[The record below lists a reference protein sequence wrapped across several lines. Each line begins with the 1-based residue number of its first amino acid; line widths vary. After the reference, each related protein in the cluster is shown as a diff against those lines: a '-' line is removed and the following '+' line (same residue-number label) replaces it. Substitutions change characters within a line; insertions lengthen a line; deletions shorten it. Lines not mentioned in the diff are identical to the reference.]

1 MHTTVGSKS
10 MRWTAALAAILLA
23 AAGLPGCTSV
33 QRNSQSPSYL
43 VVDAIQAAPGET
55 PSSFAGFLHSDVHA
69 TGGGVF
75 ADPGQVLLLLRMVDP
90 GGPNSPTVPTVVN
103 AITVTRYHVRYTR
116 SDGKNVQGVDV
127 PFEFDAASTV
137 TVGVAG
143 ATLPITLVRA
153 NAKQV
158 APLAALVGT
167 ANLITAQAEVTMFGA
182 DQAGNPVQAV
192 AFITIDFA
200 DWNQQ

>member
-75 ADPGQVLLLLRMVDP
+75 ADAVPAKVIGDVVVIFWA
-90 GGPNSPTVPTVVN
+90 GG
-103 AITVTRYHVRYTR
+103 
-116 SDGKNVQGVDV
+116 
-127 PFEFDAASTV
+127 
-137 TVGVAG
+137 
-143 ATLPITLVRA
+143 
-153 NAKQV
+153 KQS
-158 APLAALVGT
+158 LGS
-167 ANLITAQAEVTMFGA
+167 
-182 DQAGNPVQAV
+182 
-192 AFITIDFA
+192 
-200 DWNQQ
+200 